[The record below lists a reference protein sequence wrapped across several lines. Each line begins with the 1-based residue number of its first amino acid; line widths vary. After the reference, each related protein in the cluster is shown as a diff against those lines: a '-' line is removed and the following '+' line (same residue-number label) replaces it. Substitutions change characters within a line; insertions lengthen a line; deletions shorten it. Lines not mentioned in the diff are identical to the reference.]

1 MCLGAR
7 PVTELWSGPAD
18 VDEGALRLGD
28 ELGSGGQG
36 RVLRVADHPGLVF
49 KQYKVRGADPAAL
62 RLLVDMPAQLQT
74 AERELLYGQTCWP
87 LARVFNQA
95 QLSGF
100 LMREIPGRF
109 FGTNSVGSK
118 KLRELQY
125 LVYPRK
131 PLWGDIV
138 PPAGVA
144 TEIRIE
150 VAREFTKLIA
160 TLHSRGL
167 VIGDVSMS
175 NVLWT
180 GADGGAVTTCLLD
193 CDGIRKLGS
202 RPVLPQA
209 DTLDWDDPLQ
219 PRSGPDLDTDRY
231 KLALLVGRVLTMSPY
246 IRPGDLLPLLSG
258 VPERAAARLT
268 ALWQQAAGKY
278 GTRPAAAQW
287 LLALTNRDDILLAPP
302 GSVRQRPALPQQP
315 LEGPAA
321 SRPVIKLPPYTG
333 SNSAS
338 KPPGT

>member
-1 MCLGAR
+1 MSQ
-7 PVTELWSGPAD
+7 PWSGPTD
-18 VDEGALRLGD
+18 VDEATLRLGD

-36 RVLRVADHPGLVF
+36 RVLRVADHPDLVF
-49 KQYKVRGADPAAL
+49 KQYKVGGADAVAL
-62 RLLVDMPAQLQT
+62 KFLVDMPAQLQP
-74 AERELLYGQTCWP
+74 AEREPLYGQTCWP
-87 LARVFNQA
+87 LARVFNKG

-100 LMREIPGRF
+100 LMQEIPGRF
-109 FGTNSVGSK
+109 IGTNSAGSK

-125 LVYPRK
+125 LVYQRK
-131 PLWGDIV
+131 PMWGDIV
-138 PPAGVA
+138 PEAGVA

-160 TLHSRGL
+160 TLHGRGL

-180 GADGGAVTTCLLD
+180 GAAGGAVTIFLLD

-209 DTLDWDDPLQ
+209 DTLDWNDPLQ
-219 PRSGPDLDTDRY
+219 PPTGPDLDTDRY

-246 IRPGDLLPLLSG
+246 IRPGDPLPLLPG
-258 VPERAAARLT
+258 VPGRAAEQLT
-268 ALWQQAAGKY
+268 ALWRQAAGKY
-278 GTRPAAAQW
+278 GTRPAASRW
-287 LLALTNRDDILLAPP
+287 LLALSNRNEISLPPP
-302 GSVRQRPALPQQP
+302 GLVRQRPSLPQQP

-321 SRPVIKLPPYTG
+321 PRPVIKLSPYIG
-333 SNSAS
+333 SNPAP